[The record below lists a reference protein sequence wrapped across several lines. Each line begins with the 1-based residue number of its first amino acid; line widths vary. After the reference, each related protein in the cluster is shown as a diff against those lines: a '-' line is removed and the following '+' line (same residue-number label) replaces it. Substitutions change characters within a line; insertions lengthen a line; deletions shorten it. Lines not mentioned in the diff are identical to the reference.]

1 MAVEDAVRVGF
12 VGVGGRARSHLA
24 AVSTV
29 EGAQIVAVTDIDGE
43 RARSVADQY
52 GAAAYTNTEEMLD
65 AQPID
70 AVWVVTPP
78 SFHREP
84 VVEAATRGVNVY
96 LEKPVALNLSDAL
109 AMEAAAKEAG
119 IICAVSYQIR
129 YLDTVAEVHR
139 SLDSKD
145 LALLNAHY
153 YWRAP
158 RAGGWQRQTS
168 ASGGQIVE
176 QATHLVDLM
185 RYWAGDIETVHSLYA
200 LRTLAQ
206 DADFGTWDAN
216 VVNFGFKSG
225 AVGSLATTY
234 ALFPDIP
241 EKVISKAAKID
252 LIAEDLLVKFTYR
265 DLEIYTPDDV
275 RQVEPSI
282 VPDEAAATAFIN
294 AVRTGDTSK
303 VLAPITDANHTLAVT
318 LAANES
324 ALTREPIRVDD
335 FRAMHSAKSGN
346 K

>member
-1 MAVEDAVRVGF
+1 MAVKDAVRVGF
-12 VGVGGRARSHLA
+12 VGVGGRAKSHLA

-43 RARSVADQY
+43 LARSVADQY

-84 VVEAATRGVNVY
+84 VVAAATRGVNVY
-96 LEKPVALNLSDAL
+96 VEKPVALNLSDAL

-139 SLDSKD
+139 SLASKD

-158 RAGGWQRQTS
+158 GDGWARQTS
-168 ASGGQIVE
+168 TSGGQIVE

-200 LRTLAQ
+200 LQTLGQ

-234 ALFPDIP
+234 ALFPGIP
-241 EKVISKAAKID
+241 RKVISKAAKID
-252 LIAEDLLVKFTYR
+252 LIAEELLVKFTYR

-275 RQVEPSI
+275 RQVEPSN

-303 VLAPITDANHTLAVT
+303 ILAPITDANHTLAVT

-324 ALTREPIRVDD
+324 ALTREPVRLED